1 MRKNCIKRIL
11 SGLLAVIAA
20 VVFFVPPRSLEASTT
35 QLDEIELY
43 SITIDV
49 NDDGSMN
56 LNYEITWK
64 VLDDQV
70 EGPLTWVRIGVPT
83 SYVSKVKATTDN
95 VANASFQRSGDDTY
109 IKVDF
114 KDEYYAGAE
123 VTFGFTCVMKNMY
136 IIRENEV
143 SYMFRP
149 GWFSQI
155 PVDSY
160 VIRWNAEKVKST
172 NPDASIAGGYY
183 TWTGSLAKGEK
194 VAVSVVYSRD
204 AYHFKEKINQKFLS
218 GLYFVLSVLGIVF
231 LAFGVFMLIYVRVQI
246 GDDYTSD
253 SFWGGGDSFFGGGD
267 GGGGGSC
274 ACACACAD
282 GGRAGCSSKDFY
294 GTKLESA
301 RVRARLKAQLK
312 K

>member
-1 MRKNCIKRIL
+1 MRKNCLKRIL
-11 SGLLAVIAA
+11 FGVLAVITAIVFLMPPYTLNAA
-20 VVFFVPPRSLEASTT
+20 T
-35 QLDEIELY
+35 QPLDEIELY

-64 VLDDQV
+64 VLDDQA

-95 VANASFQRSGDDTY
+95 VARASFQRSGDETY

-136 IIRENEV
+136 IIGDSEV

-149 GWFSQI
+149 GWFSKI

-160 VIRWNAEKVKST
+160 VIKWNAEKVKSVDP
-172 NPDASIAGGYY
+172 NASLVGGYY
-183 TWTGSLAKGEK
+183 TWTGSLAQGEK
-194 VAVSVVYSRD
+194 VSVSVVYAKD
-204 AYHFKEKINQKFLS
+204 AYQFKKISSQKILN
-218 GLYFVLSVLGIVF
+218 GLYSVICITGLG
-231 LAFGVFMLIYVRVQI
+231 LAVIAGIFMLVYGIIHRR
-246 GDDYTSD
+246 DLYTSD
-253 SFWGGGDSFFGGGD
+253 DYYGGGDSFLGGGGD
-267 GGGGGSC
+267 GGSSC

-301 RVRARLKAQLK
+301 RVRARLKADLND
-312 K
+312 